1 MPKRAAE
8 DDYESDGGFVE
19 NDDGAAPTKPKNKKS
34 KKAATTESKG
44 SAGSWD
50 VGIALTNGNHALG

>member
-19 NDDGAAPTKPKNKKS
+19 NDDGSAPKSKKS

-50 VGIALTNGNHALG
+50 VGNASPNSSHALG